1 MLRQIAGLIAGLSM
15 AFAAHAV
22 SAQTATTQQGSG
34 DWLGGLAISPTV
46 TLHVAIHIHKDAA
59 GLQTGSFDSL
69 DQGVYDLPLADVST
83 AGGALAFTVPKL
95 HATYAGKWDAVSHA
109 WSGQWAQGDRSIVLT
124 LVSGETPAA
133 PVVAGLDGDW
143 DGALTVSGGMKLR
156 LALHVETG
164 AHGTM
169 ARLNSIDRQ
178 SVLAISSLSRT
189 GDKVRIEAKLIG
201 AVYEAALDAKGQTL
215 AGTWTQGGMPLA
227 LVLRRRGAGQ
237 VEAMLRRPQT
247 PVKPYPYH
255 EEEVAFEDA
264 AGHAKLAGT
273 LTLPAGA
280 GPFPAVVLVSGS
292 GPNTRNEPIMAHQ
305 LFLVLAD
312 HLTRH
317 GIAVLRY
324 DKRGTGASTGDYAK
338 ATTQD
343 FANDAD
349 AAAAWLRGRK
359 EIDPGKVGLIGHSEG
374 GLIVPMVAV
383 ADPKVDFIVMM
394 AGPGV
399 RGDKVLSEQG
409 RLITKAMGL
418 SDEKVADSSAL
429 RDQMIAIVRTEKDPV
444 VAAAKMRALVAR
456 DPKQKDAPQ
465 AVVEAQIAT
474 MNTDWFRFF
483 FNYDPAPALRQVKCP
498 VLAMIGSKDLQVPP
512 DQNLPA
518 IRAALAGNPDVEVD
532 EPPGL
537 NHLFQTAKT
546 GAPGEYGEI
555 EETMSPLALDTMT
568 AWIAKHVGPPAH

>member
-15 AFAAHAV
+15 ALAAHAA
-22 SAQTATTQQGSG
+22 SAQTAAG
-34 DWLGGLAISPTV
+34 DWLGGLAVTPAV
-46 TLHVAIHIHKDAA
+46 TLRVAIHIHKDAA

-69 DQGVYDLPLADVST
+69 DQGIYDVPLADVST
-83 AGGALAFTVPKL
+83 TGGTLAFSVPKL
-95 HATYAGKWDAVSHA
+95 HATFTGKWDAAGHG
-109 WSGQWAQGDRSIVLT
+109 WSGEWAQGGRSFALT
-124 LVSGETPAA
+124 LSPGETPAA
-133 PVVAGLDGDW
+133 PIVAGLDGDW
-143 DGALTVSGGMKLR
+143 DGALTVSAGIKLR
-156 LALHVETG
+156 LALHIETG
-164 AHGTM
+164 AHGTL
-169 ARLNSIDRQ
+169 ARLNSIDQQ
-178 SVLAISSLSRT
+178 SVMAISSLSRN
-189 GDKVRIEAKLIG
+189 GEKVRIESKLIG
-201 AVYEAALDAKGQTL
+201 AVYEADLDSKGQTL
-215 AGTWTQGGMPLA
+215 TGTWTQGGMPLP
-227 LVLRRRGAGQ
+227 LVLTRRAAGQ
-237 VEAMLRRPQT
+237 AEATLRRPQT

-255 EEEVAFEDA
+255 EEEVTFEDA

-273 LTLPAGA
+273 LTVPQGA

-292 GPNTRNEPIMAHQ
+292 GPNTRNEPIMSHQ

-349 AAAAWLRGRK
+349 AAAIYLRGRK
-359 EIDPGKVGLIGHSEG
+359 EVDPAKVGLIGHSEG

-399 RGDKVLSEQG
+399 DGEKVLSEQG
-409 RLITKAMGL
+409 RLISKAMGL
-418 SDEKVADSSAL
+418 SDEKVAKSSAL
-429 RDQMIAIVRTEKDPV
+429 RDQLIAIVRTEPDPAL
-444 VAAAKMRALVAR
+444 AAAKMRAVLLA
-456 DPKQKDAPQ
+456 PAKAQGMSDA
-465 AVVEAQIAT
+465 AIDSQIAAL
-474 MNTDWFRFF
+474 NTDWFRYF
-483 FNYDPAPALRQVKCP
+483 FNYDPAPTLRKVRCP

-518 IRAALAGNPDVEVD
+518 LRAALAGNPGAEVD
-532 EPPGL
+532 ELPSL

-546 GAPGEYGEI
+546 GAVGEYGEI
-555 EETMSPLALDTMT
+555 EETMAPLALDTMT
-568 AWIAKHVGPPAH
+568 GWIAKHVGPPAH